1 MKYIFKIF
9 ILVLITI
16 LYSENKPK
24 TKGDDMT
31 KKEPKV
37 MGIGGIFFKSENP
50 EQIKKWYQ
58 DNLGIPTDQ
67 YGTMFKSRNI
77 DNPDEINYLQWSPFN
92 KNSDYFDP
100 SKKEFMINYRVQN
113 IEEFVKV
120 LKNKGIT
127 IVDEITEYEGI
138 GKFVHILDN
147 EGNKI
152 ELWEQ
157 PIDTTSL
164 EK

>member
-1 MKYIFKIF
+1 
-9 ILVLITI
+9 
-16 LYSENKPK
+16 
-24 TKGDDMT
+24 MT

-37 MGIGGIFFKSENP
+37 IGIGGIFFKSENP

-58 DNLGIPTDQ
+58 DNLGIPIDQ

-77 DNPDEINYLQWSPFN
+77 DNSDEINYLQWSPFN
-92 KNSDYFDP
+92 KDTDYFDP

-127 IVDEITEYEGI
+127 IVDEITDYEGI
-138 GKFVHILDN
+138 GKFIHILDN

-157 PIDTTSL
+157 PIDTISL

>member
-1 MKYIFKIF
+1 
-9 ILVLITI
+9 
-16 LYSENKPK
+16 
-24 TKGDDMT
+24 MT

-50 EQIKKWYQ
+50 EKIKKWYQ
-58 DNLGIPTDQ
+58 DNLGIPTEQ
-67 YGTMFKSRNI
+67 YGMMFKSRNI
-77 DNPDEINYLQWSPFN
+77 NNSDEINYLQWSPFN
-92 KNSDYFDP
+92 KDTDYFDP

-127 IVDEITEYEGI
+127 IVDEITDYEGI
-138 GKFVHILDN
+138 GKFIHILDN

-157 PIDTTSL
+157 PIDTTSF